1 MELKEIMTA
10 FAAEIGL
17 TDLAPD
23 EDGVYHLSIDDM
35 TVSFAE
41 DEGRLLTWAEVCE
54 PPPEGQDRLNR
65 VLLEAMFMGRAT
77 GGAVFSIDH
86 ESGKVFL
93 HRHDSL
99 AGMELDGFRVML
111 EGFVN
116 TLESWTHTI
125 TDFRAVAPEI
135 AEAQRSSAE
144 EARLMGLGGFMQV

>member
-116 TLESWTHTI
+116 TLES
-125 TDFRAVAPEI
+125 
-135 AEAQRSSAE
+135 
-144 EARLMGLGGFMQV
+144 

>member
-10 FAAEIGL
+10 FAAEIGM

-23 EDGVYHLSIDDM
+23 EDGAYHLAIDDM

-54 PPPEGQDRLNR
+54 PPPEGKDHLNR

-99 AGMELDGFRVML
+99 AGMELGPFKALL
-111 EGFVN
+111 EAFVN
-116 TLESWTHTI
+116 VLEEWRRTI
-125 TDFRAVAPEI
+125 ADFRAVAPEI
-135 AEAQRSSAE
+135 AKAEQSSAE
-144 EARLMGLGGFMQV
+144 EARQMGLGGFMQV

>member
-1 MELKEIMTA
+1 MELKEIMAA

-23 EDGVYHLSIDDM
+23 EDGAYHLGIDDM

-41 DEGRLLTWAEVCE
+41 DGGRLLTWAVLGD
-54 PPPEGQDRLNR
+54 PPPEGKDLLNN

-77 GGAVFSIDH
+77 GGAVFSIEH
-86 ESGKVFL
+86 ESGRVFL

-99 AGMELDGFRVML
+99 AGMELDGFKATL

-116 TLESWTHTI
+116 ALEAWTHTI
-125 TDFRAVAPEI
+125 ADFRAVAPEVEQ
-135 AEAQRSSAE
+135 AEQTNAE
-144 EARLMGLGGFMQV
+144 EARMMGLGGFMQV